1 MSEGKIGFLR
11 SSDATTTETDSGR
24 LISLPSSP
32 STPSNDAPPLPPKAS
47 VTVTVKSTSTT
58 TTTTTSGG
66 ATPPI
71 PPKHTNG
78 RPSLP
83 AKHEESLLDLD
94 FDESTDHVSTGGGGG
109 GMSASTSSMSVSTG
123 GAIVDAP
130 FASVAPSLDAAP
142 VDTTT
147 PPNINDVES
156 WAISRQDCVRY
167 ARMFRAID
175 ADNDGYATGAEVRSV
190 FLQSQLPTPELAQ
203 VWTLCEPS
211 NGQLDIRQ
219 FALGMWLCN
228 ARRHG
233 AVLPPQVPRRLAAS
247 VAAAG
252 FQFST
257 IVEKNSRN
265 ALAQPASESDD
276 DDDDDNASEST
287 NSDKSSE
294 FE

>member
-58 TTTTTSGG
+58 TTTTTTSGG

-83 AKHEESLLDLD
+83 AKQEEASLLDLD
-94 FDESTDHVSTGGGGG
+94 FDESTDDVSTGGGG

-147 PPNINDVES
+147 PPNIDDVES

-233 AVLPPQVPRRLAAS
+233 AVLPSQVPRRLAAS

-257 IVEKNSRN
+257 IVETNSRN
-265 ALAQPASESDD
+265 ALAQPASES
-276 DDDDDNASEST
+276 DDDNASEST